1 MDRNTVLALIPLVA
15 VLGKTIQLLF
25 LPDRYLFDSN
35 RMIAMLSGDGRM
47 KSWSG
52 YQTTVD
58 IFKKINY
65 FKLYTVTE
73 WSICLG
79 IIGTIFLIIL
89 ISRCKEMNKMEA
101 IYTLMAVGILNIYT
115 FNIAKEPIQF
125 AFFFMIEII
134 IILPINNTLIKM
146 LGCSGIFLWE
156 SNTYRSYYILMAA
169 MVLVFYIV
177 FFLFRAVF
185 KKINAVKIVLATII
199 CFLAVFLFV
208 FASQYYDKSS
218 YNELIKAKENHQNE
232 GAGTVLNNIVEGESN
247 YNNCVVN
254 YFINAVRMMVPIE
267 LLVKSPG
274 YFPFFV
280 YQIFILMYWFR
291 TIKNIRKVNNKAFL
305 SLVCF
310 TAYLFGS
317 FSFEPDFGSWVR
329 HESAAFPVFYIM
341 AYEDLSLKK
350 EETIEYEEQ
359 TI

>member
-1 MDRNTVLALIPLVA
+1 M
-15 VLGKTIQLLF
+15 
-25 LPDRYLFDSN
+25 
-35 RMIAMLSGDGRM
+35 
-47 KSWSG
+47 
-52 YQTTVD
+52 
-58 IFKKINY
+58 
-65 FKLYTVTE
+65 
-73 WSICLG
+73 
-79 IIGTIFLIIL
+79 
-89 ISRCKEMNKMEA
+89 
-101 IYTLMAVGILNIYT
+101 
-115 FNIAKEPIQF
+115 
-125 AFFFMIEII
+125 
-134 IILPINNTLIKM
+134 
-146 LGCSGIFLWE
+146 
-156 SNTYRSYYILMAA
+156 
-169 MVLVFYIV
+169 
-177 FFLFRAVF
+177 
-185 KKINAVKIVLATII
+185 
-199 CFLAVFLFV
+199 AVFLFV